1 VKLGLV
7 GFAGSGKT
15 TLFTAL
21 GGDPSAGNVATI
33 ALERDSRFQWL
44 CRHYEPKKRTPA
56 SFALH
61 DLAGLPPPGE
71 ESSAARIAAV
81 RDDVECLLLVVRGFA
96 TDDYFYPRPVA
107 DPARDAAD
115 LVAELILADL
125 GIVTRR
131 VEKLEVS
138 VTKPT
143 PKQEEERREL
153 AALLKVQEALEA
165 EVPVKEMDLTPD
177 EERVVRG
184 YSFLSSKPW
193 ALLLAEPDEGSDVA
207 VGSIGGPFQSRLAC
221 RVRLETE
228 LLELPDDE
236 RSVFMEEMGLTDLI
250 LPHIL
255 DDIFRAMGM
264 IRFYTVSEKEVH
276 AWEIRRGATALD
288 AAGRIHTDL
297 KRGFIRAEIFPF
309 TDFRKAGGEREA
321 KAAGLMRLEG
331 KEYVVEDGDIIV
343 IRFSV

>member
-1 VKLGLV
+1 MKLGLV

-21 GGDPSAGNVATI
+21 GGDPSVGNVAT
-33 ALERDSRFQWL
+33 AELDNDSRYHWL
-44 CRHYEPKKRTPA
+44 CRHYDPKKRTPA
-56 SFALH
+56 SFAVH
-61 DLAGLPPPGE
+61 DLGGLPPPGE
-71 ESSAARIAAV
+71 EASAAKIAAV
-81 RDDVECLLLVVRGFA
+81 RDDVECLLLVVRGF
-96 TDDYFYPRPVA
+96 TTGDYFYPRPAA

-125 GIVTRR
+125 GIVMRR

-143 PKQEEERREL
+143 PKQDEEKREL
-153 AALLKVQEALEA
+153 AVLRKVQEGLEN
-165 EVPVKEMDLTPD
+165 EIVTKHMDLTPD
-177 EERVVRG
+177 EEKIVRG
-184 YSFLSSKPW
+184 YSFLTWKPW
-193 ALLLAEPDEGSDVA
+193 SLLLSGPDEGCDVA
-207 VGSIGGPFQSRLAC
+207 VGDIEGPFESRMAI

-228 LLELPDDE
+228 LMDLEDDE
-236 RSVFMEEMGLTDLI
+236 RAVFMEEMGLTDLL
-250 LPHIL
+250 LPHLL
-255 DDIFRAMGM
+255 DDLFRAMGM

-276 AWEIRRGATALD
+276 AWEIRRGSTALD

-297 KRGFIRAEIFPF
+297 ARGFIRAEIFPF
-309 TDFRKAGGEREA
+309 TDFRRAGGERET

-343 IRFSV
+343 VRFSV